1 MTRFGLSP
9 PAEPRSAGFSVDT
22 RMRLSARSL
31 AAIGR
36 AGCVRRQ
43 GNRQPA
49 KAVPQRST
57 FTRHAS
63 SRPHRLA
70 GISGTDAEA
79 PVGIKGRIAGSQA
92 RTAHH
97 SRVTASA

>member
-43 GNRQPA
+43 RGDSVQEGCRYLR
-49 KAVPQRST
+49 VHHRGSGGHRGQR
-57 FTRHAS
+57 
-63 SRPHRLA
+63 
-70 GISGTDAEA
+70 GV
-79 PVGIKGRIAGSQA
+79 VG
-92 RTAHH
+92 
-97 SRVTASA
+97 